1 MKKTVK
7 LIAALCLMA
16 ALVLSLAACGDSL
29 EGTWKCTNF
38 KDAMLDYAASQG
50 MDRAQVEEQLKASGI
65 DDMIFN
71 ITLKKDN
78 TCTMEV
84 RLPGEEY
91 ESMTYNWTS
100 DDKTVTISPD
110 NGGTPL
116 VFTRDGSKLT
126 VDKQGMKLVFEKD

>member
-16 ALVLSLAACGDSL
+16 ALVLTLAACGDSL
-29 EGTWKCTNF
+29 EGTWKCTNC
-38 KDAMLDYAASQG
+38 KDLMLGYAASLG
-50 MDRAQVEEQLKASGI
+50 IDRAQAEADLKAASI

-91 ESMTYNWTS
+91 QSTTANWTS
-100 DDKTVTISPD
+100 DDKTVTISSD
-110 NGGTPL
+110 DGGTPL

-126 VDKQGMKLVFEKD
+126 VDVQGMKLVFEKD